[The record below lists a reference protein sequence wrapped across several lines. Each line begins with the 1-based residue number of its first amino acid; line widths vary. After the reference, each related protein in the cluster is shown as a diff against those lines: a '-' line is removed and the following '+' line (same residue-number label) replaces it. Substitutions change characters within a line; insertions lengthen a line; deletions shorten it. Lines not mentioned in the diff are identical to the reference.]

1 VDRASLRRTR
11 PTTTSTAAEADRSRP
26 IGVFDSGVG
35 GLTVAR
41 ALRRRLPNERLLYFA
56 DTAHVPYGPRPLEEV
71 RAFALAITDFLV
83 AQGAKAV
90 VTGCNVSSAV
100 ALAAMRQRHSVPMF
114 GLIEPGCRAA
124 LRASRALR
132 IGVIATQATVSSGA
146 YGRTLRALD
155 PGVSVVEQAC
165 PEFVPLVE
173 AGLAN
178 SPQAREAA
186 RCYLR
191 PIVDSQADVVVH
203 GCTHYPFLE
212 VAVREVV
219 GERVVLI
226 DPAEAAVE
234 ALVDALSTA
243 ALLNPGPEPGR
254 SSFFLS
260 ADHCGFAEIGGRFL
274 GEPIGE
280 IELTSPPEG

>member
-1 VDRASLRRTR
+1 MDQANPRRTR
-11 PTTTSTAAEADRSRP
+11 PTTTSTAAEADRRRP
-26 IGVFDSGVG
+26 IGIFDSGVG

-71 RAFALAITDFLV
+71 RGFALAMTDFLV
-83 AQGAKAV
+83 ARGAKAV
-90 VTGCNVSSAV
+90 VTGCNISSAV
-100 ALAAMRQRHSVPMF
+100 ALEAMRQRHSVPMF

-132 IGVIATQATVSSGA
+132 IGVIATQGTVSSGA
-146 YGRTLRALD
+146 YGRTLRALN
-155 PGVSVVEQAC
+155 PRATVVEQAC
-165 PEFVPLVE
+165 ADFVPLVE
-173 AGLAN
+173 AGLAD

-191 PIVDSQADVVVH
+191 PIVDARADVVVY

-212 VAVREVV
+212 SAVREVV
-219 GERVVLI
+219 GPGVVLI

-243 ALLNPGPEPGR
+243 ALLNPGPEPGP

-260 ADHCGFAEIGGRFL
+260 ADHSGFAEIGGRFL
-274 GEPIGE
+274 GEPVGG
-280 IELTSPPEG
+280 IELISPPEG